1 MKNVILNKPL
11 FIPIFFAL
19 LVLSSGLLH
28 AQQAHPI
35 VAYFSGA
42 RVKNSIQLNWVI
54 LGGNTC
60 NGTLIQRST
69 DGFSFETIGEIA
81 GICGSPD
88 VDVPYVFTDENPLPN
103 QPNYYR
109 LELGSQGYTTPLI
122 IEFFPLNENGYSLI
136 LDRTNDKAQIFFNNP
151 DQLTT
156 SFALYTL
163 EGKIIS
169 TGETSGANILFG
181 LENLPVQLFVLTVSN
196 TTGGFSVKIPN
207 F

>member
-1 MKNVILNKPL
+1 MKKVLLKKLL
-11 FIPIFFAL
+11 FIPILIAL
-19 LVLSSGLLH
+19 LTITSGILQ

-42 RVKNSIQLNWVI
+42 KVNNTIRLNWAI

-60 NGTLIQRST
+60 NGTLIQRSA

-103 QPNYYR
+103 QQNHYR
-109 LELGSQGYTTPLI
+109 LELGSQGYTTPLSI
-122 IEFFPLNENGYSLI
+122 QFFPLNNEGYSLI
-136 LDRTNDKAQIFFNNP
+136 LDKNNSKATIHFNNK
-151 DQLTT
+151 DQLHT
-156 SFALYTL
+156 SYQLFTL
-163 EGKIIS
+163 DGKMNEA
-169 TGETSGANILFG
+169 GETTDSKIVLNLEDLPAQLLIL
-181 LENLPVQLFVLTVSN
+181 NVSN
-196 TTGGFSVKIPN
+196 STVGFSVKIPN